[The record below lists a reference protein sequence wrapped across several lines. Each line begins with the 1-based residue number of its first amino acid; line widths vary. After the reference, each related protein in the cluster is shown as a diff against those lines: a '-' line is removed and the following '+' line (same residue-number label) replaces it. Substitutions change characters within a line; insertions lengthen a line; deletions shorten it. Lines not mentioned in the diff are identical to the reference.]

1 MRSARILTF
10 QQDVLFLYISLKLA
24 RLRFWAIVI
33 KCVRFYKPC
42 ISHKHHP
49 IKIKLTNSNS
59 YLLLLSNLS
68 EDSGCFLSKEF
79 SCQYY
84 DLKWHLPCSLWE
96 TRSLDFQS
104 KYKSQKFICILPR
117 QWEDATEW
125 EKIFVKDR
133 QNIQRT
139 PKT

>member
-24 RLRFWAIVI
+24 RLSFWAIVM

-42 ISHKHHP
+42 ISHKHHL
-49 IKIKLTNSNS
+49 KIKLTNSNL
-59 YLLLLSNLS
+59 YLLLLTNLS
-68 EDSGCFLSKEF
+68 EDSECFLSKEF
-79 SCQYY
+79 SCQNYG
-84 DLKWHLPCSLWE
+84 LKWHLPCSHWE
-96 TRSLDFQS
+96 TGYLDFLL
-104 KYKSQKFICILPR
+104 KYKSREFICILPR
-117 QWEDATEW
+117 QWEDATER